1 MKQLRVQYRESLP
14 DLLQVTPEQFE
25 SEARMAMVAKLFELG
40 RISSGFAAEMVGMN
54 RVQFLMELSNYQVSA
69 MNFPPEELAADAGVT
84 GPNSH

>member
-54 RVQFLMELSNYQVSA
+54 RV
-69 MNFPPEELAADAGVT
+69 
-84 GPNSH
+84 